1 MSGPKLIDAQPIIK
15 CAEVFPK
22 RPGQQDRS
30 FDILWTEL
38 SDDPNEKPD
47 TKFTV
52 HLDLLHQLAKTAL
65 FAKEERVGK
74 VGMYYR
80 AAPAAK
86 TMDDLSPTSSQDSSN
101 DSSEWSHSADPSYG
115 V

>member
-1 MSGPKLIDAQPIIK
+1 MSGPKLIDAQPIIE

-38 SDDPNEKPD
+38 SDKPNEKPD

-52 HLDLLHQLAKTAL
+52 HLDLLHRLAKTAL
-65 FAKEERVGK
+65 LEREERYGK
-74 VGMYYR
+74 VGMYCR
-80 AAPAAK
+80 AAPDAE
-86 TMDDLSPTSSQDSSN
+86 TTDNLSPTSSQDSSN
-101 DSSEWSHSADPSYG
+101 ASSESWHSTDPSYG